1 MLTLAAT
8 IEVFQPPPGL
18 PATRKQELFLHG
30 ALALIVSGMGGIKP
44 CISNF
49 GADQFDEADATEA
62 KKYFS
67 NWFYLA
73 INLGA
78 VLGIGVVVFLAH
90 KKGC

>member
-8 IEVFQPPPGL
+8 IEGFQPPPGL
-18 PATRKQELFLHG
+18 PATRKHG
-30 ALALIVSGMGGIKP
+30 ALALTASGMGGIKP

-78 VLGIGVVVFLAH
+78 VLGIGVVVFLV
-90 KKGC
+90 